1 MFILQWACFHLENS
15 CFWLLLFSVYES
27 KNSRQSEIQTFADRW
42 DLRISPSCTWKKD
55 PASRAWKPL
64 SWTSTRVYC
73 TPTFCSLWREQATSF
88 RDRTGG
94 KNRQAKYSK
103 RSHRRQETQEGLK
116 DRLESWEPSPQS
128 WTLANGS
135 GDCRKPPACY
145 LPWLSVSHAKIT
157 SRMASLLH
165 E

>member
-1 MFILQWACFHLENS
+1 MLILQWACFHLENS

-27 KNSRQSEIQTFADRW
+27 KNSRQSEIQTFA
-42 DLRISPSCTWKKD
+42 P
-55 PASRAWKPL
+55 RAWKPL

-157 SRMASLLH
+157 SRMVSLLH